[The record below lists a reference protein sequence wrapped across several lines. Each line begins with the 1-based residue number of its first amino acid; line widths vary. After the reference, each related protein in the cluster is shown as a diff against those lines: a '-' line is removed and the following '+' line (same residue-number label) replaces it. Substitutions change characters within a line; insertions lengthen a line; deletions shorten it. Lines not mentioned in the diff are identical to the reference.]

1 MRKSNFDLYLSKLKA
16 YYWDKW
22 VIPTF
27 DVMIDLLWISSRD
40 SIARF
45 FTKLVAEEYLTK
57 DDKKYFPTSK
67 LSWAGLYGNIACW
80 VADEIESN
88 IVNYID
94 LNKYILGWNPT
105 WVVLVEVKWDSMIDV
120 WIFEWDIVSV
130 DLNNKYPHVWDL
142 VVASINWDNE
152 FTLKRYWKDKNWK
165 VVLEYQNDKKYWDK
179 IIEATQ
185 INIIW
190 VVKGLVRKF

>member
-1 MRKSNFDLYLSKLKA
+1 MRKSNFDLYLSKLKS

>member
-27 DVMIDLLWISSRD
+27 DVMIELLWISSRD

-45 FTKLVAEEYLTK
+45 FTKLVDEEYLTK
-57 DDKKYFPTSK
+57 EDKKYFPTSK
-67 LSWAGLYGNIACW
+67 LSWAGLYGNVCCW

-130 DLNNKYPHVWDL
+130 DLNNKYPHTWDL
-142 VVASINWDNE
+142 VIASINWDNE
-152 FTLKRYWKDKNWK
+152 FTLKRYWKDKFWK
-165 VVLEYQNDKKYWDK
+165 AILEFQNDK
-179 IIEATQ
+179 
-185 INIIW
+185 
-190 VVKGLVRKF
+190 